1 MSERETSERLLQ
13 KIVKD
18 WKESSSVME
27 GIGRIWEPYQDRMD
41 GVWGSGVGMGGA
53 GRSWRETQV
62 SSWGGE
68 AIAERPGTEGGERE
82 RVAEGAKRPSWGHAA
97 LVLPTG

>member
-1 MSERETSERLLQ
+1 MSGRETSERLLQ

-41 GVWGSGVGMGGA
+41 GVWGSGVGMGGPEGA
-53 GRSWRETQV
+53 G
-62 SSWGGE
+62 
-68 AIAERPGTEGGERE
+68 ERPRSLAGVVR
-82 RVAEGAKRPSWGHAA
+82 
-97 LVLPTG
+97 L